1 VIEREHEESLMAAR
15 HAPGRSI
22 TPVVTLFESFGAGAE
37 DVGPRV
43 AEGLGVPYHAQ
54 AFSSQEIED
63 AMSAPV
69 SEGLLTRVFG
79 AMGGKYASYAG
90 LEGAAVADAQQ
101 DNYELV
107 MQNTREVV
115 ESAREGGVIVG
126 RNAALILADW
136 PGALHVKLDSPLK
149 QRLERVARRTGMS
162 EGDVAKRQKQED
174 QVRADMSIELYGWDP
189 REFDHYDLL
198 VNTGLMDLDTC
209 VAIIVAA
216 AKAKVELT
224 AAASP

>member
-1 VIEREHEESLMAAR
+1 VIQHEHEEALMAADQP
-15 HAPGRSI
+15 PGRST

-43 AEGLGVPYHAQ
+43 ADALGLSYHSQ
-54 AFSSQEIED
+54 AFASQEIGD
-63 AMSAPV
+63 AMSRHA
-69 SEGLLTRVFG
+69 SEGLLARAFG
-79 AMGGKYASYAG
+79 AMGGRYASYAG
-90 LEGAAVADAQQ
+90 LEGAAVAMAQQ

-107 MQNTREVV
+107 MQNTREVI
-115 ESAREGGVIVG
+115 ELAREGGVIVG
-126 RNAALILADW
+126 RNGALILADW
-136 PGALHVKLDSPLK
+136 PSALHVKLDSPLR
-149 QRLERVARRTGMS
+149 QRLERVAQRTGMS
-162 EGDVAKRQKQED
+162 EPGVARRQKQEE

-216 AKAKVELT
+216 VKAKAEL
-224 AAASP
+224 AATASP